1 MSEGLV
7 ASAKQKQLTCV
18 MEASYV
24 TATTLKTTATH
35 YVFADMFR
43 GIGLRLD
50 DNQIR
55 NVIVFLKSFFNTD
68 FS

>member
-1 MSEGLV
+1 MEVSD
-7 ASAKQKQLTCV
+7 V
-18 MEASYV
+18 MV
-24 TATTLKTTATH
+24 TTLKTTTTH
-35 YVFADMFR
+35 DVFAEMFR

-55 NVIVFLKSFFNTD
+55 NVILFLKSFFNTD